1 MAYITVTT
9 TDTAFRI
16 DFGAYS
22 NMALSSGIIP
32 YKRSFRKS
40 NVVFSLFDDRV
51 EAQTINNNL
60 TFPITVDGAIGTF
73 KVDSIN
79 GIPPTDNSNLYDML
93 EALL

>member
-9 TDTAFRI
+9 TDTAFKV

-40 NVVFSLFDDRV
+40 NIVFSLFNDRV
-51 EAQTINNNL
+51 EAQTINNHL
-60 TFPITVDGAIGTF
+60 TFPITFNGASGTF
-73 KVDSIN
+73 KVDSVN
-79 GIPPTDNSNLYDML
+79 GVIPTDNSNLYDML
-93 EALL
+93 ESLL